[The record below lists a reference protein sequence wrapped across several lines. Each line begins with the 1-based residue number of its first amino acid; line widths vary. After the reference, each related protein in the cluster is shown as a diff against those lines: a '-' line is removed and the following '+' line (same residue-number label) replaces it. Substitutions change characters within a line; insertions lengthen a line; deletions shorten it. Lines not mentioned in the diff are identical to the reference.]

1 MNPKQT
7 EVEQDAAS
15 PTEVITSCI
24 EVLLKSLEARIAD
37 HINDDPNETIGNVR
51 IIVDGRGIIG
61 ARVKQQGQ
69 DKKCGTFFMCVSTAT
84 EGYQMEFI
92 LAEWACNTSRIA
104 TAIKALEPKY
114 AEPDWEE
121 DLSIASEEVAEVLIK
136 AVVITPGS
144 PMHTYLHRA
153 TRAVYC

>member
-1 MNPKQT
+1 MRSQQAD
-7 EVEQDAAS
+7 VEQDGATL
-15 PTEVITSCI
+15 TEVITSCI
-24 EVLLKSLEARIAD
+24 EVLLKSLEVRIAD
-37 HINDDPNETIGNVR
+37 RLHDNPDEMIGNVR

-69 DKKCGTFFMCVSTAT
+69 APKCGTFFMCVDTAT
-84 EGYQMEFI
+84 EGYVMEFM
-92 LAEWACNTSRIA
+92 LAQWACNTSRIA
-104 TAIKALEPKY
+104 TAIKVLEPKY
-114 AEPDWEE
+114 ADPDWEE
-121 DLSIASEEVAEVLIK
+121 DLSIASDEVAEVLLN